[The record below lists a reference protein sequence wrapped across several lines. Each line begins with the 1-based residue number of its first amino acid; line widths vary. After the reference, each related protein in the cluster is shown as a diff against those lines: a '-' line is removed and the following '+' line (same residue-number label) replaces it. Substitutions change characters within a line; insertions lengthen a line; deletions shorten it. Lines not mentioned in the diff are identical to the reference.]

1 MKFNILTVLLCFLLL
16 SCNDTKKE
24 KTPEK
29 TEPAP
34 TQEFQNKGHE
44 LVYQMVQKVGNYQKL
59 LDKNDVSYTLTY
71 QTADGKMDV
80 TNEKYIFDGEFSYG
94 YYLKH
99 ERTLPDLEGTIEQGF
114 DGSDYWL
121 KNNEEQV
128 TDQKYMDKVKF
139 NRPTNF
145 YWFAMM
151 PKLLDNNLV
160 YEYVETKII
169 DNKDYDV
176 VKVSFNL
183 AEKKAT
189 DIYQVYINKETG
201 LVDQFLFTVADYNI
215 IETPALMKVEYE
227 NIDGILLPTTRKY
240 KKSSWDAMVTD
251 APWVKVNW
259 TDIKFNNGL
268 TLKDFQL

>member
-1 MKFNILTVLLCFLLL
+1 MKLNLLTLLLCFLLL
-16 SCNDTKKE
+16 SCNDNKNA
-24 KTPEK
+24 KTPQEI
-29 TEPAP
+29 EPAP

-44 LVYQMVQKVGNYQKL
+44 MVYQMVQKVGDYQKL
-59 LDKNDVSYTLTY
+59 LEKKDVSYTLNY
-71 QTADGKMDV
+71 QTADGKLDV
-80 TNEKYIFDGEFSYG
+80 TNEKYIFDGELSYG
-94 YYLKH
+94 YYHKH
-99 ERTLPDLEGTIEQGF
+99 ERTLPDLDGIIEQGF

-121 KNNEEQV
+121 KNNEEQI
-128 TDQKYMDKVKF
+128 TEQKYLDKVKF

-160 YEYVETKII
+160 YEYVESKTI
-169 DNKDYDV
+169 DNKEYDV

-215 IETPALMKVEYE
+215 IETPALMQVEYE
-227 NIDGILLPTTRKY
+227 NIEGVLLPTTRKY
-240 KKSSWDAMVTD
+240 KKSSWDAIVTD

-259 TDIKFNNGL
+259 SDIKFNNGL
-268 TLKDFQL
+268 VLSDFQL